1 MTCGKP
7 ATKSRNA
14 SITWSRFLV
23 VLKSLLD
30 LPSLFLIPSIRKPN
44 VAVDEIVSL
53 QTMYLKTKTD
63 WMYNIMHTSSLCGE
77 VSPPPPPNKIEIS
90 IKSLRFKSWCLVLI
104 TKHNSFVVFRKNYT
118 FCTSGHRV
126 PTFRRMPWDFWLRI
140 NTLRILYNLLF

>member
-44 VAVDEIVSL
+44 VAVEEIVSL
-53 QTMYLKTKTD
+53 QTMYLRIEID
-63 WMYNIMHTSSLCGE
+63 WMIIMYLNRCLSYILYYYCWRHHNINHRLSELINHNYNFY
-77 VSPPPPPNKIEIS
+77 
-90 IKSLRFKSWCLVLI
+90 LRII
-104 TKHNSFVVFRKNYT
+104 TK
-118 FCTSGHRV
+118 
-126 PTFRRMPWDFWLRI
+126 D
-140 NTLRILYNLLF
+140 NLSIVCIRPIWNLDENF